1 MGYDLN
7 RLVEPVFMAV
17 SAKPMLTEFGID
29 YRLESCDPKSPV
41 SKKQKFRIF
50 LVLIKSL
57 PKIDLDHPGRFCR
70 ETAFGTASMPTL
82 VYTLVEL
89 GLGSPDRAP
98 TPLLPPSNR
107 QSPPLC
113 GSHPRRP
120 QHA

>member
-1 MGYDLN
+1 MGYRLN
-7 RLVEPVFMAV
+7 RLDEPIFVAV
-17 SAKPMLTEFGID
+17 SKPSLTEFGIH

-57 PKIDLDHPGRFCR
+57 PRIDLDHPGRFCR

-82 VYTLVEL
+82 VYTLVEIR
-89 GLGSPDRAP
+89 LGSPDRAP

-107 QSPPLC
+107 PLC
-113 GSHPRRP
+113 GSHPRRSH
-120 QHA
+120 HA